1 MGCLKEFCRRGG
13 RSEVRCSIDRGR
25 KQTNKKMTKKKPPL
39 KKQNKTK
46 QKTQT
51 NKKQNFLTTTS
62 KMNT

>member
-46 QKTQT
+46 QP
-51 NKKQNFLTTTS
+51 
-62 KMNT
+62 